1 MLLDP
6 PRPIYTAVM
15 GDMPPGTV
23 FAGHRIEAV
32 AGRGGMG
39 VVYRARQLSLDRVVA
54 LKVIAPTLI
63 ADEAIRRRFLRES
76 RVAASID
83 HPHVIPIYYT
93 GEEGGVAFI
102 AMRHVAG
109 DDLRTLVRRTGPLE
123 PARAARIAGQMAAA
137 LDAAHAS
144 GLVHRDVKPANVL
157 LGQGDHAYLTDF
169 GLTKHVLSE
178 AGATKPGHWVG
189 TLDFIAPEQIRG
201 ERVDARADVYALGCV
216 LFYMLACRPPFTH
229 EGDEARMWAH
239 LTEAPPRASEAT
251 PGVPEG
257 FDDVIARALAK
268 DPAQRFQSAGDLG
281 RAASAAASGG
291 RIAGRDTVVA
301 TGAAAPIESDTRTA
315 GTALAPVPPAS
326 PTAAPPERRPTR
338 RFAIAAVA
346 VTLVAAVAVGALAM
360 RGDGDEGTP
369 AAPQRSTTK
378 PAKLE
383 VSSVTIGGRPN
394 SVIGAE
400 GRIWA
405 GRFLSRRLLTLD
417 PATGKPRPGPR
428 PDVGV
433 GLNGLAR
440 DGDTIWALVAR
451 ERRLVHLDARTG
463 KQIGAPVPLPS
474 AGNAIAVGRDAVY
487 VAVSQPQLDPGDQ
500 ILEIDPRTGLTRR
513 TLDVR
518 DGIRRLELYR
528 GRLWLLASSYAELIG
543 IDVRDPD
550 RRLRVNLETDSS
562 GDLAVGSGYLWATL
576 VDDDRVARVDPGTG
590 AVATF
595 ATGPDP
601 SGIVVRKGT
610 AWIVNRD
617 SSTLTRLDIRSGR
630 VRDEIDVPINPYE
643 IAAYDNALWITC
655 LADGRIARVTGL
667 DG

>member
-1 MLLDP
+1 MLLDSS
-6 PRPIYTAVM
+6 RPIYTAVM
-15 GDMPPGTV
+15 GDMPPGGV

-63 ADEAIRRRFLRES
+63 ADDAIRRRFLRES

-93 GEEGGVAFI
+93 GEEDGVAYI

-109 DDLRTLVRRTGPLE
+109 DDLRTLVRRTGPLDPE
-123 PARAARIAGQMAAA
+123 RAARIAVQVAAA

-216 LFYMLACRPPFTH
+216 LFYMLAGRPPFTL
-229 EGDEARMWAH
+229 ESDEARMWAH
-239 LTEAPPRASEAT
+239 LTERPPAVSEVK

-281 RAASAAASGG
+281 RAAAAAASGG
-291 RIAGRDTVVA
+291 RVAGRDTVVA
-301 TGAAAPIESDTRTA
+301 TGAAAPIEIETRTA
-315 GTALAPVPPAS
+315 GTAIAPPPSPPPA
-326 PTAAPPERRPTR
+326 TPERRPSR
-338 RFAIAAVA
+338 LFALAAVT

-360 RGDGDEGTP
+360 RGEGDDGTANAPEKPAPTP
-369 AAPQRSTTK
+369 ATG
-378 PAKLE
+378 LE
-383 VSSVTIGGRPN
+383 VTEALIGGRPN
-394 SVIGAE
+394 NVIGAE

-417 PATGKPRPGPR
+417 PTTGEQRSGPR

-433 GLNGLAR
+433 GLTGLVA
-440 DGDTIWALVAR
+440 DGRTIWALAAR
-451 ERRLVHLDARTG
+451 DRQLVQLDARTG
-463 KQIGAPVPLPS
+463 VRQGDPVPLPS
-474 AGNAIAVGRDAVY
+474 AGNALAVADDAVY

-500 ILEIDPRTGLTRR
+500 ILEIDKQTGLTRR

-518 DGIRRLELYR
+518 DGVRRLQLYR
-528 GRLWLLASSYAELIG
+528 GRLWLLASNGAELVG
-543 IDVRDPD
+543 IDVRDPR
-550 RRLRVNLETDSS
+550 RRLHVNLETDSS
-562 GDLAVGSGYLWATL
+562 GDLTVGAGYLWATL
-576 VDDDRVARVDPGTG
+576 VDADQVARVDPRTGT
-590 AVATF
+590 VATF

-610 AWIVNRD
+610 AWIVNRA

-630 VRDEIDVPINPYE
+630 VRGEIDVPINPYE
-643 IAAYDNALWITC
+643 IAAYDDALWITC
-655 LADGRIARVTGL
+655 LADGVIARVTGL

>member
-1 MLLDP
+1 MLLDSS
-6 PRPIYTAVM
+6 RPIYTAVM
-15 GDMPPGTV
+15 GDMPPGGV

-63 ADEAIRRRFLRES
+63 ADDVIRRRFLRES

-93 GEEGGVAFI
+93 GEEDGVAYI

-109 DDLRTLVRRTGPLE
+109 DDLRTLVRRTGPLDPE
-123 PARAARIAGQMAAA
+123 RAARIAVQVAAA

-216 LFYMLACRPPFTH
+216 LFYMLAGRPPFTL
-229 EGDEARMWAH
+229 ESDEARMWAH
-239 LTEAPPRASEAT
+239 LTERPPTVSEVK
-251 PGVPEG
+251 PGIPNG

-281 RAASAAASGG
+281 RAAVAAASGG
-291 RIAGRDTVVA
+291 RVAGRDTVVA
-301 TGAAAPIESDTRTA
+301 TGAAAPIEIDTRTA
-315 GTALAPVPPAS
+315 GTAIAPPPS
-326 PTAAPPERRPTR
+326 PPPAPPERRPSR
-338 RFAIAAVA
+338 LFAVAAVA

-360 RGDGDEGTP
+360 RGEGDDGTANAPEKPAPTP
-369 AAPQRSTTK
+369 ATG
-378 PAKLE
+378 LE
-383 VSSVTIGGRPN
+383 VTETLIGGRPN
-394 SVIGAE
+394 NVIGAE

-417 PATGKPRPGPR
+417 PTTGERRSGPR
-428 PDVGV
+428 PDIGV
-433 GLNGLAR
+433 GLTGLVA
-440 DGDTIWALVAR
+440 DGRTIWALAAR
-451 ERRLVHLDARTG
+451 DRQLVQLDARTG
-463 KQIGAPVPLPS
+463 ARQGDPVPLPS
-474 AGNAIAVGRDAVY
+474 AGNALAVADDAVY
-487 VAVSQPQLDPGDQ
+487 VAVSQPHLDPGDQ
-500 ILEIDPRTGLTRR
+500 ILEIDKETGLTRR

-518 DGIRRLELYR
+518 DGVRRLQLYR
-528 GRLWLLASSYAELIG
+528 GRLWLLASSDAELVG
-543 IDVRDPD
+543 IDLRETS
-550 RRLRVNLETDSS
+550 RRLHVDLETDSS
-562 GDLAVGSGYLWATL
+562 GDLTVGAGYLWATL
-576 VDDDRVARVDPGTG
+576 VDADQVARVDPRTGT
-590 AVATF
+590 VATF

-610 AWIVNRD
+610 AWIVNRA

-630 VRDEIDVPINPYE
+630 VRGEIDVPINPYE
-643 IAAYDNALWITC
+643 IAAYDDALWITC